1 MVSRPLSPHLAGQVT
16 VIDYRALYLRE
27 ARCALFHAR
36 HHRLGGD
43 RSAAAWSFANAV
55 RFVRLVS
62 GA

>member
-1 MVSRPLSPHLAGQVT
+1 MMASPPRSPYLAARPL
-16 VIDYRALYLRE
+16 DYRALYLRE

-36 HHRLGGD
+36 HHRLEGD
-43 RSAAAWSFANAV
+43 RPAAARSFANAV